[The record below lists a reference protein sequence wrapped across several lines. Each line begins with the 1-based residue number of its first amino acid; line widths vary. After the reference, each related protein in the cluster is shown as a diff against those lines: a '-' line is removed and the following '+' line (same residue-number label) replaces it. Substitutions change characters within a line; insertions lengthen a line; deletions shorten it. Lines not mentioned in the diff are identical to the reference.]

1 MKEIY
6 IACDFGGGSGRV
18 MAGWL
23 ENGMVCLEEVYRFAN
38 RQIKLGNTLYWD
50 FPALFQD
57 MKDGLRM
64 AAAQYGDR
72 IVSIGIDTWGVD
84 FGLIDRH
91 GHLLG
96 LPICYRDTRTQ
107 GLPERYFATRN
118 RHEHYRHNGTQVME
132 INTLFQLLAMKEAS
146 LPKEPSLPKEASLP
160 SEAKELSLPSESIT
174 FLSGTKLLF
183 MPDLFRYFLTGHI
196 ANEYTIASTSELLN
210 ASTRNWD
217 WDLIDD
223 AGLPRS
229 LFQPIVMPGT
239 DCGTILPD
247 IADETGLS
255 KEVKVIAVA
264 SHDTASA
271 VMSIP
276 EFEEPTAYISSG
288 TWSLLGVTV
297 DEPILTPEA
306 CDAGFT
312 NEGGANGKITFL
324 SNITGLWILQQ
335 LAKEWQ
341 TNDWAALTSEAR
353 KATRIP
359 LIDVDDSAFTAPDS
373 MQQAIFKAVGRKL
386 TRGETVRCVL
396 ESLAHRYATAICNLN
411 KMLPYPVRRL
421 HIIGGGSQNT
431 LLNELT
437 AKTTGLTVSTGDV
450 EATAIG
456 NILCQHNSAQAF
468 ST

>member
-23 ENGMVCLEEVYRFAN
+23 EKGQVQLQEVHRFGN

-57 MKDGLRM
+57 MKDGLRK
-64 AAAQYGDR
+64 AAERYGNR

-84 FGLIDRH
+84 FGLVDRQ

-96 LPICYRDTRTQ
+96 LPVCYRDTRTQ
-107 GLPERYFATRN
+107 GFPESYFATRD
-118 RHEHYRHNGTQVME
+118 RYAHYAHNGTQVME
-132 INTLFQLLAMKEAS
+132 INTLFQLLAMKEEGL
-146 LPKEPSLPKEASLP
+146 LPVDGA
-160 SEAKELSLPSESIT
+160 
-174 FLSGTKLLF
+174 KLLF
-183 MPDLFRYFLTGHI
+183 MPDLFSYYLTGV
-196 ANEYTIASTSELLN
+196 ANNEYTIASTSELIN
-210 ASTRNWD
+210 ARTRQWD
-217 WDLIDD
+217 WELIED
-223 AGLPRS
+223 AGLPKS
-229 LFQPIVMPGT
+229 LFQEIVMPGT
-239 DCGTILPD
+239 DRGNIRSD
-247 IADETGLS
+247 IAEETGLNPT
-255 KEVKVIAVA
+255 VKVIAVA

-276 EFEEPTAYISSG
+276 TFDEPTAYISSG
-288 TWSLLGVTV
+288 TWSLLGVSLG
-297 DEPILTPEA
+297 EPILTSEA

-312 NEGGANGKITFL
+312 NEGGANGTITFL
-324 SNITGLWILQQ
+324 SNITGLWMLQQ

-341 TNDWAALTSEAR
+341 TDDWSSMTNEAR
-353 KATRIP
+353 KVQNVP
-359 LIDVDDSAFTAPDS
+359 LIDVDSSVFTAPDS
-373 MQQAIFKAVGRKL
+373 MQQAIFKAVGSEL

-396 ESLAHRYATAICNLN
+396 ESLANRYATAIRHLN
-411 KMLPYPVRRL
+411 TMLPEPVQRL

-437 AKTTGLTVSTGDV
+437 AKTTGLLVSTGDV

-456 NILCQHNSAQAF
+456 NVMCQERVS
-468 ST
+468 

>member
-1 MKEIY
+1 MNNIH

-18 MAGWL
+18 IAGWL
-23 ENGMVCLEEVYRFAN
+23 EGGRVRLEEIHRFQN
-38 RQIKLGNTLYWD
+38 RQVKLGNTLYWD

-57 MKDGLRM
+57 MKAGLHR
-64 AAAQYGDR
+64 AAERYGSR

-96 LPICYRDTRTQ
+96 LPVCYRDTRTQ
-107 GLPERYFATRN
+107 GLPERYFAIRD
-118 RHEHYRHNGTQVME
+118 RHAHYAHNGTQVMG
-132 INTLFQLLAMKEAS
+132 INTLFQLLAMKEEVS
-146 LPKEPSLPKEASLP
+146 IS
-160 SEAKELSLPSESIT
+160 SEAV
-174 FLSGTKLLF
+174 LLF

-210 ASTRNWD
+210 ARTRDWD
-217 WDLIDD
+217 WELIDD

-247 IADETGLS
+247 IAEETGLD
-255 KEVKVIAVA
+255 KTVKVIAVA

-276 EFEEPTAYISSG
+276 AFDEPTAYISSG

-312 NEGGANGKITFL
+312 NEGGADGKITFL
-324 SNITGLWILQQ
+324 SNITGLWILQR
-335 LAKEWQ
+335 LAKEWR
-341 TNDWAALTSEAR
+341 TDDWAGMTADAR
-353 KATRIP
+353 KATNVP
-359 LIDVDDSAFTAPDS
+359 LIDVDDSAFTAPES
-373 MQQAIFKAVGRKL
+373 MQRTIFEAVGREL
-386 TRGETVRCVL
+386 SRGETVRCVL
-396 ESLAHRYATAICNLN
+396 ESLAKRYDTAIRNLN
-411 KMLPYPVRRL
+411 TMLPDDVQRL

-437 AKTTGLTVSTGDV
+437 EKATGLKVTTGDV

-456 NILCQHNSAQAF
+456 NILCQCRMVRG
-468 ST
+468 

>member
-1 MKEIY
+1 MKDIY
-6 IACDFGGGSGRV
+6 LACDFGGGSGRV

-23 ENGMVCLEEVYRFAN
+23 ENEKVCLEEVYRFAN

-57 MKDGLRM
+57 MKDGLRK

-84 FGLIDRH
+84 FGLINRH

-96 LPICYRDTRTQ
+96 LPVCYRDTRTQ
-107 GLPERYFATRN
+107 GLHERYFATRD
-118 RHEHYRHNGTQVME
+118 RHEHYLHNGTQVME
-132 INTLFQLLAMKEAS
+132 INTLFQLLSM
-146 LPKEPSLPKEASLP
+146 KEASLP
-160 SEAKELSLPSESIT
+160 SEGIP

-276 EFEEPTAYISSG
+276 EFEVPTAYISSG
-288 TWSLLGVTV
+288 TWSLLGITV

-341 TNDWAALTSEAR
+341 TNDWTALTTEAR
-353 KATRIP
+353 KATHVP
-359 LIDVDDSAFTAPDS
+359 LIDVDDSTFTAPDS
-373 MQQAIFKAVGRKL
+373 MQQAIFKAVGHEL
-386 TRGETVRCVL
+386 TRGESVRCVL
-396 ESLAHRYATAICNLN
+396 ESLAQRYATAISNLN
-411 KMLPYPVRRL
+411 KMLPYPVQRL

-437 AKTTGLTVSTGDV
+437 AKTTGLTVTTGDV

-456 NILCQHNSAQAF
+456 NILCQYNSFHRYLAHNNLINN
-468 ST
+468 